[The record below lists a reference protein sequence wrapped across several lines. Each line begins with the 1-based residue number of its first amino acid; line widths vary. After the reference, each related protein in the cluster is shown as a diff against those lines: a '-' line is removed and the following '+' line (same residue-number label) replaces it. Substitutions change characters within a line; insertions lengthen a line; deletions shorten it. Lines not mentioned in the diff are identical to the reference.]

1 MNSPASLNW
10 QLTVECVGFV
20 AEITVKKQIKRTVG
34 FDEVN
39 SSVKESMK
47 TWIKDSMDD
56 LLVEKDEAGN
66 DRQRR
71 QRRGRQQTI
80 KKPGS
85 KKSGSKKQQ
94 MHENITCD
102 GCSCTPIMGPRYTKQ
117 LDEDSYDVC
126 EVCFSTLDDSEK
138 QELTKADCTTAVVQI
153 VLEANPDAAQ
163 QPNDKG
169 YLPLH
174 LYCKRNQ
181 QDVTGEIAK
190 LLIEAFLKH

>member
-56 LLVEKDEAGN
+56 LLVEKEDEAGN

-80 KKPGS
+80 EKPGS
-85 KKSGSKKQQ
+85 KNSGSKKQQ
-94 MHENITCD
+94 RSQSL
-102 GCSCTPIMGPRYTKQ
+102 GVSAKYLLGPFAQEAKDAA
-117 LDEDSYDVC
+117 LAASEDPVTYDIDPRCCLRLHVVLLFYDVT
-126 EVCFSTLDDSEK
+126 EY
-138 QELTKADCTTAVVQI
+138 
-153 VLEANPDAAQ
+153 EAHN
-163 QPNDKG
+163 
-169 YLPLH
+169 
-174 LYCKRNQ
+174 
-181 QDVTGEIAK
+181 
-190 LLIEAFLKH
+190 